1 MSEKK
6 HTSRLKLREDASHDD
21 IRYLGP
27 LSYRAFEILGWL
39 CVVLSVAIVVLAM
52 IKSVS
57 PKAGTGQ
64 GLPHRILP
72 YVTQM
77 SALFLV
83 IAGISRVMRSGEEYR
98 QQLLT
103 YLGVAGIVAAGT
115 ALIFQ
120 RTVMAVINRL
130 FLEDRKSVV

>member
-6 HTSRLKLREDASHDD
+6 HAWRLKRREVASQDD

-27 LSYRAFEILGWL
+27 FSYRAFEILGWL

-57 PKAGTGQ
+57 PKAGTGG

-77 SALFLV
+77 SAPIILY
-83 IAGISRVMRSGEEYR
+83 A
-98 QQLLT
+98 
-103 YLGVAGIVAAGT
+103 
-115 ALIFQ
+115 
-120 RTVMAVINRL
+120 
-130 FLEDRKSVV
+130 